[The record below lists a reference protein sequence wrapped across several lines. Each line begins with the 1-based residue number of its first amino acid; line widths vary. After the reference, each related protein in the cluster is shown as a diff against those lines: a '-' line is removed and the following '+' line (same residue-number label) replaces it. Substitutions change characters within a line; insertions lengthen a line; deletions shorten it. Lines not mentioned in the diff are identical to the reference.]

1 MENASESLDI
11 VLTKYIKLIN
21 SSDFDAEQVPP
32 AYTLPVYKGL
42 WPLFARIRCIPAT
55 SAPVERVFSQSGIL
69 MRPHRAKMSD
79 EVLEMLMFL
88 KCNRHVESVNS
99 GT

>member
-1 MENASESLDI
+1 
-11 VLTKYIKLIN
+11 
-21 SSDFDAEQVPP
+21 
-32 AYTLPVYKGL
+32 
-42 WPLFARIRCIPAT
+42 
-55 SAPVERVFSQSGIL
+55 